1 MILDI
6 VGYTQFIQFNQ
17 TSLLH
22 AEAIISELLETV
34 IDKAEY
40 PLTLNKLEGD
50 AALLYADLT
59 EADITAAA
67 RDILNQVDAFFN
79 AFHAR
84 IRLMVSG
91 AACPCDAC
99 QHIGHLKLKAIL
111 NKGEVAFKTVRQF
124 QELTGLLVIGIN
136 LSMVKIR
143 CPTACV
149 EYWRCLSAYKTSG
162 PLKEYSMRTI
172 ILISCVAR
180 SNLIIKGQRPYI
192 SPLFRKNLAYARKL
206 KPDAIYILSAKYGL
220 LDLDTEVEPYDL
232 TLTDMP
238 LTRSRLG
245 QKKVIEQLSAVD

>member
-1 MILDI
+1 M
-6 VGYTQFIQFNQ
+6 
-17 TSLLH
+17 
-22 AEAIISELLETV
+22 

-99 QHIGHLKLKAIL
+99 QHIGDLKLKAIL

-124 QELTGLLVIGIN
+124 QELAGLEVIWVHRLLKNTVPADEYILATEAYAAALGD
-136 LSMVKIR
+136 LPDRR
-143 CPTACV
+143 CDEHHEQYPDLGGHCGCIIPPSLLDAAKEDVAKRKGFLLMIGYSCKERKVAAQTPCV
-149 EYWRCLSAYKTSG
+149 ES
-162 PLKEYSMRTI
+162 
-172 ILISCVAR
+172 
-180 SNLIIKGQRPYI
+180 
-192 SPLFRKNLAYARKL
+192 
-206 KPDAIYILSAKYGL
+206 
-220 LDLDTEVEPYDL
+220 
-232 TLTDMP
+232 
-238 LTRSRLG
+238 
-245 QKKVIEQLSAVD
+245 

>member
-1 MILDI
+1 MELKQAALVIVDI

-99 QHIGHLKLKAIL
+99 QHIGDLKLKAIL

-124 QELTGLLVIGIN
+124 QELAGLEVIWVHRLLKN
-136 LSMVKIR
+136 TV
-143 CPTACV
+143 PAD
-149 EYWRCLSAYKTSG
+149 EY
-162 PLKEYSMRTI
+162 
-172 ILISCVAR
+172 ILATE
-180 SNLIIKGQRPYI
+180 
-192 SPLFRKNLAYARKL
+192 AYAAAL
-206 KPDAIYILSAKYGL
+206 GDLPDRRCDEHHEQYPDLGSA
-220 LDLDTEVEPYDL
+220 
-232 TLTDMP
+232 
-238 LTRSRLG
+238 RLR
-245 QKKVIEQLSAVD
+245 VYYPAVVA